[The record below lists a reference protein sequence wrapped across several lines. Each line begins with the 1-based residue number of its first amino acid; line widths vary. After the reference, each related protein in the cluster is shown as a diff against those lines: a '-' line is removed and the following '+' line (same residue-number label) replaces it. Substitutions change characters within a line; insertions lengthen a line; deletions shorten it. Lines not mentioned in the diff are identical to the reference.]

1 MDQPMKKVKFQDL
14 ELGMTI
20 LEITG
25 FDSKYSCLDSK
36 SILFLQTDFKNATAV
51 VAKDSGEKRVSMDAL
66 RPLEDLQKI
75 VDIPADSGINTV
87 VPGLGKILENYGF
100 LEFMVIPPPEGAVQ
114 PGAKAKPPVPVRR
127 ATKPIPKE
135 EQQTRLDE
143 AKDLLDKVETATA
156 SREESSNKVQEMMD
170 QGRAGKYSAKGAAAA
185 VQEILSQGASTAMQ
199 AVASLKGSD
208 QTYTHCVD
216 MSVIFQ
222 ETYAQILRS
231 TSGEPSQELNR
242 FTLIAGFMH
251 DIGKSKVPK
260 DILESKERF
269 EPDSREMQMMRRHA
283 VLGAA
288 ILTNLGMDAKTVNV
302 AHYHHVKKNPSLTS
316 SYPEVSYAE
325 VESLTRLA
333 AIVDVYQALIGKRTY
348 KRNWVPGKAVKYLV
362 GLRGTEF
369 EEWML
374 DHFLRAIGLYP
385 VGSLVRLSNQELAFI
400 VKIAR
405 EANEQPVVVPVEN
418 AKGELFKHH
427 NLVDLMVEPDLTI
440 VDVVDH
446 FDHYKGSEQQAYD
459 IFRSIRLG

>member
-1 MDQPMKKVKFQDL
+1 MDQPTKKVKFQDL

-51 VAKDSGEKRVSMDAL
+51 VARDSGEKRVSMDAL
-66 RPLEDLQKI
+66 RPLEELEKI
-75 VDIPADSGINTV
+75 VDIPADSRITTV
-87 VPGLGKILENYGF
+87 VPGLGKILEKYGF
-100 LEFMVIPPPEGAVQ
+100 LEFMVIPPPEGSVQ
-114 PGAKAKPPVPVRR
+114 PDAPAKRPAKVQR
-127 ATKPIPKE
+127 ATQTMPRE
-135 EQQTRLDE
+135 EQQARLDD
-143 AKDLLDKVETATA
+143 AKELLDKVETAA
-156 SREESSNKVQEMMD
+156 ANREESSNKVQEMMD
-170 QGRAGKYSAKGAAAA
+170 QGRAGKYSAKGAAVA
-185 VQEILSQGASTAMQ
+185 VQEILTQGASTAMQ

-231 TSGEPSQELNR
+231 TSGEPSPEINR

-260 DILESKERF
+260 DILDSKERF
-269 EPDSREMQMMRRHA
+269 ASDSKEMQFMRKHT
-283 VLGAA
+283 VLGAT
-288 ILTNLGMDAKTVNV
+288 ILTNLGMDAKTINV
-302 AHYHHVKKNPSLTS
+302 AHYHHVKKDPSLPS

-333 AIVDVYQALIGKRTY
+333 AIVDVYQALIGKRPY
-348 KRNWVPGKAVKYLV
+348 KRNWVPGKAVQYLV

-385 VGSLVRLSNQELAFI
+385 VGSLVRLSNQELAFV

-418 AKGELFKHH
+418 VKGELLEHH

-440 VDVVDH
+440 VEVVDH
-446 FDHYKGSEQQAYD
+446 FEHYDESEQQAYE